1 MTTHFEAPLVMIA
14 DDDRMVRFMVSQM
27 LGKDGIAVCEAENGR
42 EAVGV
47 FREHRPDIVLLDVMM
62 PEQDGFTTCEVLRSL
77 PEGEHVPVIMVTGLE
92 DVESI
97 RKAYEVGATDFITKP
112 INWVILGQ
120 RIRYMWR
127 VSLMSHRLRESE
139 ENKRALLDAIPDM
152 MFKLHEDG
160 TIMDFK
166 APNDSR
172 LSLSSWEI
180 IGKPVNE
187 VLFMEAPQQAGARIS
202 RVLENGSTQIFEH
215 RSQLGGEWR
224 HYESRIVRSGDRGA
238 LAMVRDVTERKEA
251 DEQIV
256 HLAYHDNL
264 TGLLNRH
271 RFREHLSQA
280 ISHAERYGG
289 LLAVLFL
296 DLDRFKRINDTLGH
310 NTGDLLLQ
318 SVAERLQES
327 ARGKDF
333 FAKTNPGQGGSL
345 MSRLGGD
352 EFVVL
357 LTEID
362 HIQDAAKVARRI
374 LDSLSRPFQL
384 SEHEIFISASLGI
397 AIYPADGQDADTII
411 KNADAAMYCA
421 KDQGRNN
428 FQFYT
433 ESMNAAAFERLSLEN
448 SLRKALHR
456 GEFCLHYQPQL
467 DTHSGKIVAVEA
479 LIRWHHPDLGL
490 VPPGDFIP
498 LAEETGLIVPVG
510 AWVLQA
516 ACEQIRQWQKMG
528 LPPLRMTVNISS
540 RQFRQNDLVKNVS
553 HALET
558 SGLDPKCLELEL
570 TESAIMHN
578 TDLAISML
586 RKLKLK
592 GIRIALDDF
601 GTGYSSL
608 SYLKRFPIDVV
619 KIDRSFVR
627 GLNKDADD
635 EAITLAIIAMAR
647 SLNLKVVAEGV
658 ETKEQLTFLREHNC
672 DLVQGYYYSPAVPA
686 EAIEAL
692 FSSPDSG
699 STQSE

>member
-1 MTTHFEAPLVMIA
+1 MKAHREAPLVLIA
-14 DDDRMVRFMVSQM
+14 DDDRMVRFMVCKM
-27 LGKDGIAVCEAENGR
+27 LRKDAISVCEAGDGR
-42 EAVGV
+42 EAIEA
-47 FREHRPDIVLLDVMM
+47 FKEHKPDIVLLDVMM
-62 PEQDGFTTCEVLRSL
+62 PEQDGFTTCELLRSL

-92 DVESI
+92 DIDSI

-112 INWVILGQ
+112 INWLILGQ

-127 VSLMSHRLRESE
+127 VNLMSCRLRESE

-152 MFKLHEDG
+152 MFKLDQNG

-172 LSLSSWEI
+172 LSLSPWKI
-180 IGKPVNE
+180 IGRPVHE
-187 VLFMEAPQQAGARIS
+187 ILFMEAPQQAGARIS

-224 HYESRIVRSGDRGA
+224 HYESRIVRSGDNGA

-251 DEQIV
+251 EEQIV
-256 HLAYHDNL
+256 QLAYHDNL

-271 RFREHLSQA
+271 RFREHVR
-280 ISHAERYGG
+280 HALAHGERYGRQ
-289 LLAVLFL
+289 LAVLFL

-310 NTGDLLLQ
+310 NIGDLLLQ
-318 SVAERLQES
+318 SVAARLQQCVRTSEVPTRVN
-327 ARGKDF
+327 AD
-333 FAKTNPGQGGSL
+333 AAGSL
-345 MSRLGGD
+345 ISRLGGD
-352 EFVVL
+352 EFVIL

-374 LDSLSRPFQL
+374 LDSLTAPFEL
-384 SEHEIFISASLGI
+384 SGHEIFISTSIGI
-397 AIYPADGQDADTII
+397 AVYPVDGRDADTLL
-411 KNADAAMYCA
+411 KNADAAMYSA
-421 KDQGRNN
+421 KEQGRNN

-433 ESMNAAAFERLSLEN
+433 ESMNAAAFERLALEN
-448 SLRKALHR
+448 NLRKALAR
-456 GEFCLHYQPQL
+456 GEFRLHYQPQL
-467 DTHSGKIVAVEA
+467 DTQSGKIVAVEA

-490 VPPGDFIP
+490 VPPVDFIP
-498 LAEETGLIVPVG
+498 LAEETGLIVPIG

-516 ACEQIRQWQKMG
+516 ASEQNRQWQKMG

-540 RQFRQNDLVKNVS
+540 QQFRQNDLVQNVS

-558 SGLDPKCLELEL
+558 SGLEPQCLELEL

-586 RKLKLK
+586 RQLKLM

-627 GLNKDADD
+627 GLNRDGDD
-635 EAITLAIIAMAR
+635 EAITLAIIAMAH
-647 SLNLKVVAEGV
+647 SLDLKVVAEGV

-672 DLVQGYYYSPAVPA
+672 DLVQGYYYSPAVPPDG
-686 EAIEAL
+686 IEAL
-692 FSSPDSG
+692 LESPGADPI
-699 STQSE
+699 QAR